1 MPASPCSQLTVR
13 LRSQLMQPGEHDQ
26 NTALL
31 ENVVS
36 GPWGDLSAES
46 VSHAD

>member
-36 GPWGDLSAES
+36 GDLSAES